1 MKLFIAPQGQGAQS
15 ADQTSLFVRSRP
27 VKIILAAALLGAP
40 AAALAQAPASTNV
53 QRTQFIAVQDAE
65 FQKMDSNKDGKLTRV
80 EIETYQRTRG
90 AAQAAA
96 RNKALFAALD
106 ADHNGQLSPAEF
118 AKLPTSVPTVDARPM
133 MATLDQNHD
142 GSITLIE
149 NRAGKLAYFDK
160 IDTDKD
166 GVVTAAEMKAAG
178 VIK

>member
-1 MKLFIAPQGQGAQS
+1 
-15 ADQTSLFVRSRP
+15 
-27 VKIILAAALLGAP
+27 
-40 AAALAQAPASTNV
+40 
-53 QRTQFIAVQDAE
+53 
-65 FQKMDSNKDGKLTRV
+65 
-80 EIETYQRTRG
+80 
-90 AAQAAA
+90 
-96 RNKALFAALD
+96 
-106 ADHNGQLSPAEF
+106 
-118 AKLPTSVPTVDARPM
+118 M